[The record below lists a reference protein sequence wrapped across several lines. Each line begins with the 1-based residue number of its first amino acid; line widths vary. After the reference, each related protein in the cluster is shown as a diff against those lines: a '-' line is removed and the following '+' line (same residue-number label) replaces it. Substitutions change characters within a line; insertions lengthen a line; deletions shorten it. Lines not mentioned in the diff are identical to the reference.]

1 MARTIKQLDTIE
13 TVVVGIQGPVGPQG
27 PAGVDGADAFDLTY
41 HHIQGLPSATW
52 IITHN
57 MGKYPS
63 VLVIDSAG
71 NEVTGSIVFN
81 SVNQITVTFSGGFSG
96 DAYLN

>member
-27 PAGVDGADAFDLTY
+27 PAGADGADAFDLTY
-41 HHIQGLPSATW
+41 HHIQAVPTATW
-52 IITHN
+52 VITHN

-63 VLVIDSAG
+63 ILVIDSG
-71 NEVTGSIVFN
+71 GSEVVGSIIYN
-81 SVNQITVTFSGGFSG
+81 SINQLTLTFSGGFSG